1 MMSATLPLSLRCP
14 ASARVC
20 SAGGQSFNKLRIF
33 NMTSFSK
40 ILFLDAD
47 ILALRN
53 MDHIMEND
61 MFTGAVT
68 FACCNHK

>member
-1 MMSATLPLSLRCP
+1 MLHLRTWSP
-14 ASARVC
+14 RARVSC
-20 SAGGQSFNKLRIF
+20 LAGGQSFNKLRIF